1 MKYDDLL
8 DCQMFP
14 NKLSQKWSVIY
25 KTYLKYD
32 TYTLFV
38 RNWIVLTWG
47 QILRRSPKSEGVF
60 FVSYTKMQKIAI

>member
-38 RNWIVLTWG
+38 RNWIVLT
-47 QILRRSPKSEGVF
+47 
-60 FVSYTKMQKIAI
+60 